1 MSDGPTDM
9 LNVMQD
15 NVEDKEIVKT
25 GLEAFNKISKE
36 ESILYTLGD
45 TNGIELSKQILE
57 KH

>member
-45 TNGIELSKQILE
+45 TNGIELSK
-57 KH
+57 